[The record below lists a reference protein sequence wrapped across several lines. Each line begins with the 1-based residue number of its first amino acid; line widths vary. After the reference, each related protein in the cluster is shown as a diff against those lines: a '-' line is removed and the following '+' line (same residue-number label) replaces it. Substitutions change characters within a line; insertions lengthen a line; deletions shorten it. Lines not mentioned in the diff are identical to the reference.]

1 MKEQRSKETAG
12 GLGSSVKVKRI
23 TLSEG
28 ETFHPGAKD

>member
-1 MKEQRSKETAG
+1 MKEQSKETVG

-28 ETFHPGAKD
+28 ETFHPGARD